1 MFSHHKHWRG
11 HYYLPYLREKIL
23 PKLHRIEGTIVSP
36 FAWLQDPVSC
46 EIKTALG
53 FRNQTFCCPSVTI
66 VGAYIYAVF
75 SMIASGVS
83 LNSMEIKTIMVFLQ
97 NALLLVQVSC
107 QGKISFHSLSSFI
120 KTQSVNRQATSGY

>member
-1 MFSHHKHWRG
+1 MKKL
-11 HYYLPYLREKIL
+11 YKYL
-23 PKLHRIEGTIVSP
+23 GTKP
-36 FAWLQDPVSC
+36 FVV
-46 EIKTALG
+46 
-53 FRNQTFCCPSVTI
+53 FSVTI

-107 QGKISFHSLSSFI
+107 QGKISFHSLSGFI
-120 KTQSVNRQATSGY
+120 KTQSIDRQRPDINLTENDFVFSMFVVQRKDHHGTIMFLASLCPLVQVSHQG

>member
-1 MFSHHKHWRG
+1 M
-11 HYYLPYLREKIL
+11 
-23 PKLHRIEGTIVSP
+23 
-36 FAWLQDPVSC
+36 
-46 EIKTALG
+46 
-53 FRNQTFCCPSVTI
+53 
-66 VGAYIYAVF
+66 GAYIYAVF

-120 KTQSVNRQATSGY
+120 KTQSFDRQRPDINLTENDFVFSLCVVQRKDLHGTTVPHCVQVSHQG

>member
-1 MFSHHKHWRG
+1 M
-11 HYYLPYLREKIL
+11 
-23 PKLHRIEGTIVSP
+23 
-36 FAWLQDPVSC
+36 
-46 EIKTALG
+46 
-53 FRNQTFCCPSVTI
+53 
-66 VGAYIYAVF
+66 GAYIYAVF

-120 KTQSVNRQATSGY
+120 KTQSFDRQRPDINLTENDFVFSLCVVQRKDLHGTTVPHVQVSHQG